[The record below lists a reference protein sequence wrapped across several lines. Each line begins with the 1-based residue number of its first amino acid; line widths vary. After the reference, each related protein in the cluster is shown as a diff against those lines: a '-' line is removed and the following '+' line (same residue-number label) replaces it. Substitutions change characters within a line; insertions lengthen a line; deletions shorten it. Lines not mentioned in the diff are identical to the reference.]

1 MVAWCGT
8 VLNHDHP
15 ILETELPLDGSRFE
29 GVVAPVMR
37 QPEFAIR
44 LRSPKVFTLDDYEAA
59 WTLTSKEDISKRLR

>member
-1 MVAWCGT
+1 
-8 VLNHDHP
+8 
-15 ILETELPLDGSRFE
+15 
-29 GVVAPVMR
+29 MR